1 MAARTKKQ
9 KAKKTDSKTSNK
21 MKFEVL
27 KPKLWNINISLVNC
41 KLHAQNEEDAISYAN
56 SALKTYF
63 PNADIKVEAISI
75 DNDETNV
82 QK

>member
-1 MAARTKKQ
+1 MAKTKKQ
-9 KAKKTDSKTSNK
+9 KAKKIDNKASNK
-21 MKFEVL
+21 MKFEVA
-27 KPKLWNINISLVNC
+27 KTKTWNINVSLVNC

-63 PNADIKVEAISI
+63 PNANIKVEAISV

-82 QK
+82 